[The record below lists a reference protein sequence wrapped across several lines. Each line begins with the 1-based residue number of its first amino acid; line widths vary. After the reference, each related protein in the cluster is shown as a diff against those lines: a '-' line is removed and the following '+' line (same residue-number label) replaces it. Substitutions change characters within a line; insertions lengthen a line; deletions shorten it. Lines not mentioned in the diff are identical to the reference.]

1 MLIYSTRHRET
12 GLMNSELIRQF
23 QQEQSYWRQVVE
35 RMIAVIKFLATRGL
49 AFRGENEKI
58 GSERNGNYLGILEL
72 LGKFDPF
79 LAEHIE
85 KYGNRGKGNPSYL
98 SANVCEELIELMGEK
113 VLVAIVKEV
122 LTAKYYS
129 ISVDS
134 TPDVSH
140 VDQLT
145 FTVRYVKDS
154 DPVERFL
161 QFIPIHSHGAE
172 NLADVIVKFLHEN
185 GIPLSDCRGHTYD
198 NASNMAGRYSGL
210 QARLKVLNPA
220 AVFVPCAGHSLNLVG
235 VKAAECCAQVV
246 AFFDFVRKLYT
257 FFSASTHRWAILTA
271 SVGQHCSV
279 VKRLSDTRWSA
290 HADAVKALCE
300 GYENIQLA
308 LDSLADDV
316 EQPKDTRPEAQRL
329 RRKMDKLETVILTLF
344 WNDVLSRYNDV
355 SKTVQKQNVNLG
367 VVVSLL
373 QSLKLFTDSLR
384 DRCAE
389 YESKARAIAK
399 HTEYTDIT
407 RRALQRSR
415 RITFLEGPAPDTIL
429 DASNKF
435 KVETYL
441 AVIDSLVQG
450 LSQRLAA
457 YENIH
462 GLFGFFC

>member
-1 MLIYSTRHRET
+1 MS
-12 GLMNSELIRQF
+12 
-23 QQEQSYWRQVVE
+23 
-35 RMIAVIKFLATRGL
+35 
-49 AFRGENEKI
+49 
-58 GSERNGNYLGILEL
+58 
-72 LGKFDPF
+72 
-79 LAEHIE
+79 
-85 KYGNRGKGNPSYL
+85 
-98 SANVCEELIELMGEK
+98 
-113 VLVAIVKEV
+113 
-122 LTAKYYS
+122 
-129 ISVDS
+129 
-134 TPDVSH
+134 
-140 VDQLT
+140 
-145 FTVRYVKDS
+145 
-154 DPVERFL
+154 
-161 QFIPIHSHGAE
+161 
-172 NLADVIVKFLHEN
+172 
-185 GIPLSDCRGHTYD
+185 
-198 NASNMAGRYSGL
+198 GRYSGL

-220 AVFVPCAGHSLNLVG
+220 AVFVSCAGHSLNLVG

-257 FFSASTHRWAILTA
+257 FFSASTHRWAILTP
-271 SVGQHCSV
+271 SVSQHCSV

-316 EQPKDTRPEAQRL
+316 QQPKDTRLEAQSL
-329 RRKMDKLETVILTLF
+329 KRKMDKLETVILTLF

-355 SKTVQKQNVNLG
+355 SKTVQKQSVNLG

-384 DRCAE
+384 DRFAG

-399 HTEYTDIT
+399 HTEYTDST

-415 RITFLEGPAPDTIL
+415 QITFLEGPAPDTIL

-457 YENIH
+457 YENIY
-462 GLFGFFC
+462 GLFGFFAELQDMDVKAIEEGYVKLAAFYKEDLDQQDLISECQHFKHHARCQRQSRDSEPTMSDLYRLVKTDSLESTFPTIEIALRIYLSLMPTNCTGERSFSKLKIIKSHLRNCMLQPRVTALTLMSIESDILEDIDFSDIVHSFAAKKSRKKYF